1 MNSIKLYLAP
11 FLTLV
16 GGLVAVV
23 LLASTMGSSIEQRAR
38 SLADRAFGEAQTNW
52 QNQAQDL
59 VVEASELARTTELP
73 APDLAS
79 EVLRWRVDADGKLLE
94 GYGSGFEGGE
104 PDVSGMNVVYRALQG
119 IASDAVIFLA
129 DGDKGVWWHVAA
141 APRGKDGFVHGVA
154 VVGRQLKLVAKSIG
168 EQMAALTAS
177 SGMPV
182 HSVLYDGRKILHGK
196 SSDALTSLLKPG
208 KVDGSVKSLGQTS
221 LLLGIPGGA
230 SRLVAGNV
238 IVTEGGRLVLATVVD
253 ARKGYRAV
261 ADQVKTGLG
270 AIALLFILGI
280 IVIVLEGRR
289 ISRAGDTLITWL
301 HTWRSSGAG
310 APVESLGL
318 PGIFERV
325 ARNVDLTL
333 AGAVADTPR
342 AVHETMSDSF
352 SAGGEDDEVSGDFDQ
367 FSTSAVFDSVDGN
380 TQTSSAGAVSLFEGL
395 DDSQT
400 KLEDLPPLPTDLPAP
415 PLPSAVP
422 SPADTAAVSAG
433 LPPVPGTLLAGKE
446 IGQDAAIAPEDP
458 GGMFEDAPTGQFEV
472 PESLLQQI
480 AVESETAADSSS
492 NDPEHLLYKEYY
504 SLRERLGEDVEGLT
518 FERFKRKI
526 ETSRARIM
534 EETGARDV
542 RFTVRE
548 KNGSASL
555 RALPIKD

>member
-1 MNSIKLYLAP
+1 MNSVRLYSAP
-11 FLTLV
+11 LLTLV

-23 LLASTMGSSIEQRAR
+23 MLASTMGDAIEQRAR

-52 QNQAQDL
+52 QNQARDL
-59 VVEASELARTTELP
+59 VLEAAELARASEMP
-73 APDLAS
+73 SPDVAS
-79 EVLRWRVDADGKLLE
+79 EVLRWRIDSGGKLVE

-104 PDVSGMNVVYRALQG
+104 PDVSGMNVVHRALQG
-119 IASDAVIFLA
+119 VASDAVIHLSA
-129 DGDKGVWWHVAA
+129 GEKGVWWHVAA
-141 APRGKDGFVHGVA
+141 APRGKDGFVDGVA
-154 VVGRQLKLVAKSIG
+154 VVGRQLKLVAKSIS

-182 HSVLYDGRKILHGK
+182 HSVLFDGRKILHGK
-196 SSDALTSLLKPG
+196 SSDSLTAMLKPG
-208 KVDGSVKSLGQTS
+208 KVDGSVKALGQTS

-238 IVTEGGRLVLATVVD
+238 ILTEGGRLVLATVVD
-253 ARKGYRAV
+253 ARKGYRTV
-261 ADQVKTGLG
+261 TDQVKTGLG
-270 AIALLFILGI
+270 AIALLFVLGI
-280 IVIVLEGRR
+280 VVIFFEGRR
-289 ISRAGDTLITWL
+289 VARAGDTLITWL

-342 AVHETMSDSF
+342 AVHETMNDSF
-352 SAGGEDDEVSGDFDQ
+352 SAGAEDDDVSADFDQ
-367 FSTSAVFDSVDGN
+367 FSASAVFDSVDGN
-380 TQTSSAGAVSLFEGL
+380 TQTSSAGAVSLFDGL
-395 DDSQT
+395 DDTQT
-400 KLEDLPPLPTDLPAP
+400 KLDDLPPLPTDLPAP

-422 SPADTAAVSAG
+422 APVPAAGG
-433 LPPVPGTLLAGKE
+433 LPPMPGTLLAGKE
-446 IGQDAAIAPEDP
+446 IGHDAAIAPEDP

-480 AVESETAADSSS
+480 AVEAEGVADVSSS
-492 NDPEHLLYKEYY
+492 DPEHLLYKEYY

-555 RALPIKD
+555 RALPIND